1 VRAAVA
7 TPVATATFGLLG
19 VAIAV
24 LGPQSPLI
32 LAPVVAV
39 WAIVGLARIGTGPV
53 VTAALLAV
61 AVTAPLNGV
70 RAFRALALTDVM
82 LTAAVLA
89 LAVEQLLG
97 RRPARPLPAGFI
109 LGTALVVA
117 GGLVGTLFAES
128 PPASLAHL
136 LPFTL
141 AATVP
146 VFIVRLWGPSL
157 AQLRRY
163 AWFWVAGATV
173 SGVVGL
179 LSTGGLT
186 GRPGGLTPHPN
197 HLALTCALGAGLALV
212 LWLGGDGWRRHLA
225 LAFFGVLA
233 VTVVRSGSRAGLIG
247 LLVTTAVIIVRTRDL
262 RPAPERIGRG
272 ALAVLALALVV
283 GGLIGSG
290 AVRVGEQNAVQ
301 RLLGDA
307 SARAADAE
315 RVTALEQNVR
325 KIGDRPLTGNGFE
338 EARQAHNIYIQVW
351 AAAGVPGLIGFLMLV
366 VAVVREGAREVPG
379 AGAESRYI
387 RTAFLAGYLGYLV
400 AGLAQNVLWDR
411 YIWLH
416 VAVILWARAAAPS
429 QPTPEERAVPACA

>member
-1 VRAAVA
+1 MKGAVEA
-7 TPVATATFGLLG
+7 PLATATFALLG

-39 WAIVGLARIGTGPV
+39 WAIVGLARIGTGPA
-53 VTAALLAV
+53 VTAVLMAV

-89 LAVEQLLG
+89 LAVEQLAG
-97 RRPARPLPAGFI
+97 SRPARPLPAGFI

-157 AQLRRY
+157 ALLRRY

-197 HLALTCALGAGLALV
+197 HLALTCALGAGLALA

-247 LLVTTAVIIVRTRDL
+247 LLVTTAVILVRTRDL

-315 RVTALEQNVR
+315 RVSALEQNVR

-338 EARQAHNIYIQVW
+338 EARQAHNST
-351 AAAGVPGLIGFLMLV
+351 
-366 VAVVREGAREVPG
+366 
-379 AGAESRYI
+379 SRS
-387 RTAFLAGYLGYLV
+387 G
-400 AGLAQNVLWDR
+400 
-411 YIWLH
+411 
-416 VAVILWARAAAPS
+416 P
-429 QPTPEERAVPACA
+429 PPACPG